1 MKKTKK
7 ISFKDKFEYEQL
19 EKEIE
24 LLEMSKKKLEEE
36 LVVEGLSFQDINKK
50 SDELGKVILDLDEK
64 TMRWLELDEL
74 M

>member
-50 SDELGKVILDLDEK
+50 SDELGKVILELDEK